1 MVDLEERRMPTD
13 KPEEAGKPEPV
24 KNGTAGTAAAK
35 APTAATKAPAEDVKA
50 AERKQLAGHA
60 AERDRGFTVEPT
72 DPETSLTIKRLRS
85 NGTFFRSL
93 LLISLTGILLY
104 PLPISILPVKLLLLL
119 IVAYLTMQNLQL
131 AGYQRAVKAIGRGAY
146 ATAFI
151 AFTFH
156 VVAFLYVLARVSMI
170 VMILQ

>member
-1 MVDLEERRMPTD
+1 MPTD

-24 KNGTAGTAAAK
+24 DEGATVAAGPAAAK
-35 APTAATKAPAEDVKA
+35 TPAKNVKT
-50 AERKQLAGHA
+50 AERKQLAGRA
-60 AERDRGFTVEPT
+60 AERDRGFAVEPT

-104 PLPISILPVKLLLLL
+104 PLPISMLPVKLLLLL

-131 AGYQRAVKAIGRGAY
+131 AGYQRAVKAIGKGAY

-151 AFTFH
+151 AFAFH
-156 VVAFLYVLARVSMI
+156 VVAFLYVIARVSMI